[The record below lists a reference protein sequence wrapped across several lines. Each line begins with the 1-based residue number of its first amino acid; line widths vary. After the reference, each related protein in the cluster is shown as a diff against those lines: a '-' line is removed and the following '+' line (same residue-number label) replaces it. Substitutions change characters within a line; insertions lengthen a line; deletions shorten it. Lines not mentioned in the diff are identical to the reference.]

1 MRFSTIFLLITI
13 ILIGIYAFLF
23 IELNKAVVHLDLL
36 FFELDFQL
44 GHLILWSTLAGI
56 IITIILEFI
65 YFFANRKNK
74 DE

>member
-1 MRFSTIFLLITI
+1 MGFSTILLLITI

-23 IELNKAVVHLDLL
+23 VGLNKAVVHLDLL

-44 GHLILWSTLAGI
+44 GYLILWSILAGI
-56 IITIILEFI
+56 IITLILEII
-65 YFFANRKNK
+65 YFSAKRKNN